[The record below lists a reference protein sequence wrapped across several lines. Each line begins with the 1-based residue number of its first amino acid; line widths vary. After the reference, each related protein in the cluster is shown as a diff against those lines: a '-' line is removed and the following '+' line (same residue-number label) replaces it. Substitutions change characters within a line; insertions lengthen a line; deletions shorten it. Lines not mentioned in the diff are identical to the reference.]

1 MNNLHREL
9 APLSDAAWAD
19 LEDEV
24 KQTFRRHIAGRRF
37 VEMPEPRGYEFSS
50 LTTGRVKETGTDVE
64 TWTEVYAGPCR
75 FPRADAGG
83 RVVVTGETI
92 TPASPTV
99 KVPWHVEGVRPDDR
113 VTCTASISPGMVG
126 RVLWVTDTSPRTFQS
141 AVNLTCREVR

>member
-1 MNNLHREL
+1 MATPDWLTDAREVQESVQL
-9 APLSDAAWAD
+9 DSCRIDRP
-19 LEDEV
+19 
-24 KQTFRRHIAGRRF
+24 
-37 VEMPEPRGYEFSS
+37 
-50 LTTGRVKETGTDVE
+50 TGTHFDRETGTDVE

-113 VTCTASISPGMVG
+113 VTCTESISPGMVG

>member
-1 MNNLHREL
+1 MATPDWLT
-9 APLSDAAWAD
+9 DARKIQEGAMFDAYRID
-19 LEDEV
+19 
-24 KQTFRRHIAGRRF
+24 R
-37 VEMPEPRGYEFSS
+37 P
-50 LTTGRVKETGTDVE
+50 TGIHFDRETGTDVE

-113 VTCTASISPGMVG
+113 VTCTESISPGMVG

>member
-1 MNNLHREL
+1 MATPDWLAEAREVQESVQL
-9 APLSDAAWAD
+9 DSCRIDRP
-19 LEDEV
+19 
-24 KQTFRRHIAGRRF
+24 
-37 VEMPEPRGYEFSS
+37 
-50 LTTGRVKETGTDVE
+50 TGIHFDRETGTDVE

-75 FPRADAGG
+75 FPRADAAG

>member
-1 MNNLHREL
+1 MATPDWLTEAREVQESVQL
-9 APLSDAAWAD
+9 DSCRIDRP
-19 LEDEV
+19 
-24 KQTFRRHIAGRRF
+24 
-37 VEMPEPRGYEFSS
+37 
-50 LTTGRVKETGTDVE
+50 TGIHFDRETGTDVE

-75 FPRADAGG
+75 FPRADAAG

-99 KVPWHVEGVRPDDR
+99 KVPWHVDGVRPDDR

>member
-1 MNNLHREL
+1 MAIPDWLGEAREIQESVQL
-9 APLSDAAWAD
+9 DACRID
-19 LEDEV
+19 RP
-24 KQTFRRHIAGRRF
+24 TGTRF
-37 VEMPEPRGYEFSS
+37 DR
-50 LTTGRVKETGTDVE
+50 ETGTDVE
-64 TWTEVYAGPCR
+64 TWAEVYAGPCR
-75 FPRADAGG
+75 FPRADAAG

-113 VTCTASISPGMVG
+113 VTCTESVSPGMVG

>member
-1 MNNLHREL
+1 MATPDWLTEAREIQESVQL
-9 APLSDAAWAD
+9 DSCRIDRP
-19 LEDEV
+19 
-24 KQTFRRHIAGRRF
+24 
-37 VEMPEPRGYEFSS
+37 
-50 LTTGRVKETGTDVE
+50 TGTHFDRETGTDVE

-83 RVVVTGETI
+83 RVVVTGETS

-99 KVPWHVEGVRPDDR
+99 KVPWHGEGVRPDDR
-113 VTCTASISPGMVG
+113 VTCTESISPGMVG

>member
-1 MNNLHREL
+1 MFDSCRIDR
-9 APLSDAAWAD
+9 P
-19 LEDEV
+19 
-24 KQTFRRHIAGRRF
+24 TGTRF
-37 VEMPEPRGYEFSS
+37 DR
-50 LTTGRVKETGTDVE
+50 ETGTDVE

-113 VTCTASISPGMVG
+113 VTCTESISPGMAG

>member
-1 MNNLHREL
+1 MATPDWLDEAREIQESVQL
-9 APLSDAAWAD
+9 DSCRIDRP
-19 LEDEV
+19 
-24 KQTFRRHIAGRRF
+24 
-37 VEMPEPRGYEFSS
+37 
-50 LTTGRVKETGTDVE
+50 TGIHFDRETGTDVE
-64 TWTEVYAGPCR
+64 TWTEVYAGPGR
-75 FPRADAGG
+75 FPRADAAG

-99 KVPWHVEGVRPDDR
+99 KVPWHVDGVRPDDR

>member
-1 MNNLHREL
+1 MATPDWLTEAREIQESVQL
-9 APLSDAAWAD
+9 DSCRIDRP
-19 LEDEV
+19 
-24 KQTFRRHIAGRRF
+24 TGTRF
-37 VEMPEPRGYEFSS
+37 DR
-50 LTTGRVKETGTDVE
+50 ETGTDVE

-113 VTCTASISPGMVG
+113 VTCTESISPGMVG
-126 RVLWVTDTSPRTFQS
+126 RVLWVTDASPRTFQS

>member
-1 MNNLHREL
+1 MATPDWLTEAREIQESVQL
-9 APLSDAAWAD
+9 DSCRIDRP
-19 LEDEV
+19 
-24 KQTFRRHIAGRRF
+24 
-37 VEMPEPRGYEFSS
+37 
-50 LTTGRVKETGTDVE
+50 TGTHFDRETGTDVE

-83 RVVVTGETI
+83 RVVVTGESI

-113 VTCTASISPGMVG
+113 VTCTESISPGMVG

>member
-1 MNNLHREL
+1 MATPDWLTEAREIQESVQL
-9 APLSDAAWAD
+9 DSCRIDRP
-19 LEDEV
+19 
-24 KQTFRRHIAGRRF
+24 
-37 VEMPEPRGYEFSS
+37 
-50 LTTGRVKETGTDVE
+50 TGIHFDRETGTDVE

-75 FPRADAGG
+75 FPRADAAG

-113 VTCTASISPGMVG
+113 VTCTESISPGMVG

>member
-1 MNNLHREL
+1 MATPDWLTEAREIQESVQL
-9 APLSDAAWAD
+9 DSCRIDRP
-19 LEDEV
+19 
-24 KQTFRRHIAGRRF
+24 
-37 VEMPEPRGYEFSS
+37 
-50 LTTGRVKETGTDVE
+50 TGTHFDRETGTDVE

-99 KVPWHVEGVRPDDR
+99 KVPWHVEGIRPDDR